1 MMSYS
6 ATGML
11 NPATAGARHPVLL
24 FPLLAICPLML
35 AAQKLPAED
44 NPNGS
49 ESSPVR
55 WAIVVH
61 GGAGSDPESWD
72 GGKRLARET
81 GLEQALKVGRSL
93 LADGGQAVDVVEQVI
108 RVFEDDASF
117 NAGRGAVLTTD
128 GRAELDASIMDGRT
142 LACGAVAGVT
152 RPKNPI
158 SAARRV
164 METTPHVLLAG
175 PGADAFAQQQQLEL
189 VDPSYFLGRA
199 APDRN
204 RDAAPPGGGS
214 GSTHFGTV
222 GCVVLD
228 AERNLA
234 AGTSTGGTAK
244 KLPGRIGDSPIVGA
258 GTYAANGVCGV
269 SGTGIGE
276 EYIRNAVAYDVAAQ
290 MRYADRTLEQAVT
303 DNITERLQPDSG
315 GLIAVG
321 ADGRIV
327 MQHNTPGMS
336 CGGADSRGRFE
347 LHLKLDQS
355 GR

>member
-1 MMSYS
+1 
-6 ATGML
+6 
-11 NPATAGARHPVLL
+11 
-24 FPLLAICPLML
+24 
-35 AAQKLPAED
+35 
-44 NPNGS
+44 
-49 ESSPVR
+49 
-55 WAIVVH
+55 
-61 GGAGSDPESWD
+61 
-72 GGKRLARET
+72 
-81 GLEQALKVGRSL
+81 
-93 LADGGQAVDVVEQVI
+93 
-108 RVFEDDASF
+108 
-117 NAGRGAVLTTD
+117 
-128 GRAELDASIMDGRT
+128 
-142 LACGAVAGVT
+142 
-152 RPKNPI
+152 
-158 SAARRV
+158 

-199 APDRN
+199 APHRN
-204 RDAAPPGGGS
+204 RDAAPPAGGS

-222 GCVVLD
+222 GCVLLD
-228 AERNLA
+228 AEGNLA

-303 DNITERLQPDSG
+303 DNITERLQPGSG

-321 ADGRIV
+321 ADGTIV
-327 MQHNTPGMS
+327 MKHNTPGMS
-336 CGGADSRGRFE
+336 CGAADSRGRFE
-347 LHLKLDQS
+347 VHLKLDQA